1 MSNLNIEVMPHT
13 LFFTVGPSNCG
24 KTFYCREKLLPQLGA
39 LPPLP
44 NRERLQTI
52 YISSDDI
59 RRELLGQDFDKYHP
73 AMLAVSKPA
82 FDLLFQRVASAM
94 MFPVNAE
101 FIIVDTK
108 GTSEAFREKLYEMA
122 TNYRYSVVPILF
134 NYSDFD
140 EYAKHGSMDRRS
152 MIDIKKTRA
161 AFVGIKKKPSVKG
174 LLQIKSNDFEKAPV
188 ISCEKHEL
196 LGKCVLPND
205 REILVISDIHGCY
218 DEFLALLGENKMKV
232 EDHHITDN
240 PNGKQ
245 LVIAGDYIDSGP
257 KVADMIDFCFENPEV
272 KVIVG
277 NHENRLYRELTQSLE
292 HVEEPYFDTFHKLDE
307 VHKERFINIFE
318 RSVPFAV
325 NDRVVIT
332 HAPCPANMLGKL
344 DKDSLLGQR
353 YCSHGADA
361 EASLYSDL
369 DKYHVFDADIGS
381 ILHIFGHFPTITP
394 GKSIDNRMLID
405 GGCVLGGRLVSVS
418 LSQNGKTYVKSVASQ
433 QKKVTEGKILPKKY
447 AKPASKKE
455 IDLGEL
461 SFMDR
466 ERIKEMA
473 ETKVNFLSG
482 TMSPC
487 DKLGDALESIEA
499 GIEFFKKMGIMDVVM
514 EPKYMGSR
522 CNLYLFATNEESYA
536 VSRNGHRISLN
547 LSSVFDAMRDRLKEH
562 FDWSEVRFILLD
574 GELMPWS
581 ALGEGL
587 IQEFRVVADNVE
599 QENKFLK
606 ESGFTE
612 AFMELKKNCEESGFR
627 SDRNILPKAKMA
639 EKYGNAV
646 YETYKTVD
654 DFQGYIP
661 VEERERLNGLY
672 RRQME
677 LYGTAGPTEYK
688 PFAILKVVYRS
699 GKETVYYSEK
709 DTEWT
714 NETMF
719 NLLNGDGCHRYDLE
733 KEEHV
738 TACIEQFRRYTT
750 EDHYEGVVLKPNR
763 LDVWKVPPYM
773 KVRNPDYLTIIY
785 GYDYL
790 TGEKHRRLCARK
802 SIKGKLGASLRE
814 WRNGLSLLAIKYDDI
829 RPENKELQKLYASF
843 IFEEQQEESLDPRL

>member
-1 MSNLNIEVMPHT
+1 MSTTNIEVMPHT

-24 KTFYCREKLLPQLGA
+24 KTFYCKEKLLPQLAA
-39 LPPLP
+39 LLPLP
-44 NRERLQTI
+44 NRERVQTI

-82 FDLLFQRVASAM
+82 FDLLFQRVKSAM

-140 EYAKHGSMDRRS
+140 EYAKHGAMNRRT

-161 AFVGIKKKPSVKG
+161 ALVGIKTNLPVKG
-174 LLQIKSNDFEKAPV
+174 LLQIKSNDFEKAPLV
-188 ISCEKHEL
+188 SCGKHEL
-196 LGKCVLPND
+196 LRKCILPND
-205 REILVISDIHGCY
+205 KEILIISDIHGCY
-218 DEFLALLGENKMKV
+218 DEFLALLGENKIKV
-232 EDHHITDN
+232 ENHRITEN
-240 PNGKQ
+240 PNGKH

-257 KVADMIDFCFENPEV
+257 QSMDMVDFCYENPEITV
-272 KVIVG
+272 VIG
-277 NHENRLYRELTQSLE
+277 NHEHHLYRELTLGLE
-292 HVEEPYFDTFHKLDE
+292 HIEEPYYDSFHKLDE
-307 VHKERFINIFE
+307 LHKERFIAVFE
-318 RSVPFAV
+318 RSLPFAL

-332 HAPCPANMLGKL
+332 HAPCSANMVGKL
-344 DKDSLLGQR
+344 DAGSLSGQR
-353 YCSHGADA
+353 YCPHETDAD
-361 EASLYSDL
+361 ASLYSEFE
-369 DKYHVFDADIGS
+369 KRHVFDDDIGS
-381 ILHIFGHFPTITP
+381 MLHIFGHIPTTTP
-394 GKSIDNRMLID
+394 GKIIDNRMLID
-405 GGCVLGGRLVSVS
+405 GGCVGCCRLVSVS
-418 LSQNGKTYVKSVASQ
+418 LAQDGKTYVKSVPSQ
-433 QKKVTEGKILPKKY
+433 QKKFSEGRIPPKKY
-447 AKPASKKE
+447 AKPASRKE
-455 IDLGEL
+455 IDLSEL
-461 SFMDR
+461 TYADR

-473 ETKVNFLSG
+473 EAKVNFLSG

-499 GIEFFKKMGIMDVVM
+499 GVEFFQKTGITDVVM

-547 LSSVFDAMRDRLKEH
+547 LSSVFDAMRERLKEY
-562 FDWSEVRFILLD
+562 FDWSEVRFLLLD

-587 IQEFRVVADNVE
+587 IQEFQAVANNVE
-599 QENKFLK
+599 QENRFLK

-612 AFMELKKNCEESGFR
+612 AFMELKNNCEESGFR
-627 SDRNILPKAKMA
+627 TDRNILPKAKMA
-639 EKYGNAV
+639 EKYGNTV

-661 VEERERLNGLY
+661 LGERERLNGLY
-672 RRQME
+672 RKQME
-677 LYGTAGPTEYK
+677 LYGTAGPIDYK
-688 PFAILKVVYRS
+688 PFAILKVVYHS
-699 GKETVYYSEK
+699 GEETVYYREK
-709 DTEWT
+709 ETEWT

-719 NLLNGDGCHRYDLE
+719 NLLNGDGCYRYDLE
-733 KEEHV
+733 KEEDV
-738 TACIEQFRRYTT
+738 AACIEQFSRYTT
-750 EDHYEGVVLKPNR
+750 ENHYEGVVLKPNR

-814 WRNGLSLLAIKYDDI
+814 WRNGLSLLAVKYDDI
-829 RPENKELQKLYASF
+829 CSESEDLQKLYASF
-843 IFEEQQEESLDPRL
+843 IFEEKQEESLDPRL